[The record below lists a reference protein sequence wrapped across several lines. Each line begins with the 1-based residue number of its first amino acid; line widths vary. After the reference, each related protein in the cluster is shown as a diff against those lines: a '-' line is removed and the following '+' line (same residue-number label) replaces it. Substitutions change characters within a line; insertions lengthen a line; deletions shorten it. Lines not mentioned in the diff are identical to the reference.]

1 MSTLPPDFAST
12 APELRGPAL
21 SEQQWLSVAFLHW
34 RVDPDSVRALMPP
47 GTVPDCFDGAT
58 YVGLVA
64 FRMHRAGLGT
74 GLPLPWLG
82 SFPETNVRLYSLDAD
97 GNHGV
102 VFLSLEATRLA
113 TVVAARWLYRVPYVW
128 ARMRVQQRGQYW
140 RYRSHRRWPAPQ
152 AGSDIAVRVGS
163 PIAPTPLEVFLTA
176 RWGLHSTIA
185 GRTVF
190 TPNEHEPWSLHEAE
204 LVHLQDGLV
213 RAAGIQT
220 DGLVGSGDPDL
231 RVLWSPGVRTRFAAP
246 IVVPS

>member
-1 MSTLPPDFAST
+1 
-12 APELRGPAL
+12 
-21 SEQQWLSVAFLHW
+21 
-34 RVDPDSVRALMPP
+34 
-47 GTVPDCFDGAT
+47 
-58 YVGLVA
+58 
-64 FRMHRAGLGT
+64 
-74 GLPLPWLG
+74 
-82 SFPETNVRLYSLDAD
+82 
-97 GNHGV
+97 
-102 VFLSLEATRLA
+102 
-113 TVVAARWLYRVPYVW
+113 
-128 ARMRVQQRGQYW
+128 MRVQQRGQYW